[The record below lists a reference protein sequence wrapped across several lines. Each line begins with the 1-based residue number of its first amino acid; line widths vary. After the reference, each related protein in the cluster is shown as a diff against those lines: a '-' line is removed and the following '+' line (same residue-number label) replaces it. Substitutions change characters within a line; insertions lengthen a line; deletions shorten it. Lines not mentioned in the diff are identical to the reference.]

1 MVGSSY
7 RLVLL
12 WKYVDKYSI
21 HEISCKWKQGVVLLG
36 CQQIREQ
43 KNIFFNPP
51 TKDKGVTENMQEM
64 DIEKKNVDINN
75 YD

>member
-1 MVGSSY
+1 M
-7 RLVLL
+7 
-12 WKYVDKYSI
+12 
-21 HEISCKWKQGVVLLG
+21 LLG